1 MPRDLIPQTALS
13 GSLTPLEAAH
23 ETCENVVT
31 SLMVAAQLENETSQ
45 VMRELFLST
54 LCALQRAGEA

>member
-1 MPRDLIPQTALS
+1 MPHDLTPYFALT

-31 SLMVAAQLENETSQ
+31 SLMVAAQLEQEKEP
-45 VMRELFLST
+45 VMRELFLTT